1 MPLGEGSACV
11 VAIGNFDGVH
21 LGHRRIVRRA
31 AEIARQKSV
40 CALAITFEPSPVAV
54 LRPGTEPPRLMGLQE
69 KVAALRQ
76 AGVDDVVVIEPTREL
91 LSMTAE
97 QFVRQL
103 VEDRRPVA
111 IVEGADFRF
120 GKDRGGD
127 NELLRKLGSQMG
139 FETHVVE
146 KQDVALSDQL
156 LAPVSSSLIRWLLG
170 HGRVSDAARCLG
182 RMYALTA
189 RVVRGEQ
196 RGRGLGVPTVNLDPA
211 QLQGRMVPGDGVY
224 AGEVELRDGLRRAAA
239 ISVGSHPTFPDG
251 RRTVEAHLLDF
262 DGDLYGQTVAVRF
275 TRWLRDQRPFPSVE
289 SLRQQI
295 RRDVEQVREWRRFE
309 VDDPATESRATAL
322 AVGSTPGS
330 SPGNFPGS
338 FPR

>member
-1 MPLGEGSACV
+1 V

-31 AEIARQKSV
+31 AEVACREGV
-40 CALAITFEPSPVAV
+40 RAVAITFEPSPIAV

-69 KVAALRQ
+69 KLAALRQ
-76 AGVDDVVVIEPTREL
+76 AGVDDVVVLEPTQEL

-97 QFVRQL
+97 RFVRKL
-103 VEDRRPVA
+103 VEERHPVA

-170 HGRVSDAARCLG
+170 QGRVSDAARCLG
-182 RMYALTA
+182 QMYTLTG
-189 RVVRGEQ
+189 RVVRGER
-196 RGRGLGVPTVNLDPA
+196 RGRELGVPTVNLDPA
-211 QLQGRMVPGDGVY
+211 QLQGRMIPGDGVY
-224 AGEVELRDGLRRAAA
+224 AGEAELHDGSRRAAA
-239 ISVGSHPTFPDG
+239 ISVGSHPTFPNG

-262 DGDLYGQTVAVRF
+262 DGDLYGQAVAVRF
-275 TRWLRDQRPFPSVE
+275 ARWLRDQRPFPGVE

-295 RRDVEQVREWRRFE
+295 RRDVERVWEWRRLGM
-309 VDDPATESRATAL
+309 VDPARELCATPL
-322 AVGSTPGS
+322 AAGSTPAPGS
-330 SPGNFPGS
+330 SLG
-338 FPR
+338 

>member
-1 MPLGEGSACV
+1 M

-21 LGHRRIVRRA
+21 VGHRQIIRRA
-31 AEIARQKSV
+31 AEVARPRGV
-40 CALAITFEPSPVAV
+40 RVVAMTFEPSPVAV

-69 KVAALRQ
+69 KLAALRQ
-76 AGVDDVVVIEPTREL
+76 AGADDVVVLESTRQL

-97 QFVRQL
+97 QFVRRL
-103 VEDRRPVA
+103 VEERHPAA

-139 FETHVVE
+139 FEAHVVE

-182 RMYALTA
+182 QWYVLTSC
-189 RVVRGEQ
+189 VVRGEQ

-224 AGEVELRDGLRRAAA
+224 AGEVELHDGLRRAAA
-239 ISVGSHPTFPDG
+239 ISVGSHPTFPDR

-275 TRWLRDQRPFPSVE
+275 ARWLRDQRPFPSVE
-289 SLRQQI
+289 LLRRQI
-295 RRDVEQVREWRRFE
+295 RRDVEQVREWCRFE
-309 VDDPATESRATAL
+309 GVDPARGQRATPL
-322 AVGSTPGS
+322 AVGSAPA
-330 SPGNFPGS
+330 PGS
-338 FPR
+338 FPGSSSRSFHG